1 MKTNQTPVP
10 HTKMISL
17 KDNKADLVHPPQFHK
32 TEIDAFRSIKMALK
46 DSNTFIGQ
54 FPSDFSLVH
63 VGDFYEDGTIVS
75 QNNILITDLSSLIE
89 ETA

>member
-1 MKTNQTPVP
+1 MKTNQTQVP

-32 TEIDAFRSIKMALK
+32 SEIDAFRSIKMALK
-46 DSNTFIGQ
+46 DPNSFIGQ
-54 FPSDFSLVH
+54 FPSDFSLIH
-63 VGDFYEDGTIVS
+63 VGDFHEDGTIV
-75 QNNILITDLSSLIE
+75 QHNNVLIRDLSSLVE